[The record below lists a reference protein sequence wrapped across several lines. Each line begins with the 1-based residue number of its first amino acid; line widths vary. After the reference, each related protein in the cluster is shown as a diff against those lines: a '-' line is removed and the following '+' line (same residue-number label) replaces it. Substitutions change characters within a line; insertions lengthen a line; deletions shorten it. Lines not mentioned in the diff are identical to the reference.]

1 MSEYAEESV
10 TIQGPVRLEGRLSR
24 VSGEEG
30 LVVTHPHPLYGGSM
44 DNNVVKALVRAGK
57 EAGMST
63 LRFNFRGVGGSQGT
77 HGRGPAERDD
87 LRAALE
93 MFAAEGFS
101 RLVVA
106 GYSFGAWVAATADY
120 GGLPVA
126 GCVWVAPPM
135 GMMPLKPGQVTRA
148 PDLVVYGGRD
158 SFCPVAGIISLLNKI
173 APDSELVRLE
183 GRDHFFGGFE
193 AELVRLVSGFL
204 ARLPREGR

>member
-10 TIQGPVRLEGRLSR
+10 TIEGPLRLEGRLSR

-57 EAGMST
+57 EVGMST

-93 MFAAEGFS
+93 MLAAEGVS

-126 GCVWVAPPM
+126 GCVWVAPPV

-148 PDLVVYGGRD
+148 PDLVGLRRPGLLLPGGGNNLPAEQDR
-158 SFCPVAGIISLLNKI
+158 SGLGAGP
-173 APDSELVRLE
+173 A
-183 GRDHFFGGFE
+183 GGAGPLFRG
-193 AELVRLVSGFL
+193 L
-204 ARLPREGR
+204 